1 MLERLFA
8 ELGPWNWI
16 VLGLV
21 LMIFEVAAPGIFFLW
36 FGIAALIVGALAIL
50 LGEALGMGWQIQVV
64 LFLVLSVIS
73 VLVGRRLM
81 GATDVVSDE
90 PLLNRRGE
98 QLIGQVVTLEEATV
112 NGRGRARVGDSLW
125 RVTGPDLSA
134 GTRVRITGIDHGTLV
149 VEAVPPKV

>member
-8 ELGPWNWI
+8 ELGPWNWV

-36 FGIAALIVGALAIL
+36 FGIAALIVGGLAIL
-50 LGEALGMGWQIQVV
+50 FGEASWMHWQIQVI
-64 LFLVLSVIS
+64 LFLVLSVIA
-73 VLVGRRLM
+73 VFIGRRLI
-81 GATDVVSDE
+81 GATDVESDE

-98 QLIGQVVTLEEATV
+98 QLIGQVVTLEEATI

-125 RVTGPDLSA
+125 RVTGPDLAA
-134 GTRVRITGIDHGTLV
+134 GTRVRITGIDRGTLV
-149 VEAVPPKV
+149 VEAA

>member
-8 ELGPWNWI
+8 ELGPWNWV
-16 VLGLV
+16 VLGLI
-21 LMIFEVAAPGIFFLW
+21 LMIFEVAAPGIFLLW
-36 FGIAALIVGALAIL
+36 FGVAALIVGVVAIL
-50 LGEALGMGWQIQVV
+50 FGEALGLGWQIQVI
-64 LFLVLSVIS
+64 LFLVLSVIA
-73 VLVGRRLM
+73 VFIGRRLI

-90 PLLNRRGE
+90 PLLNMRGE

-125 RVTGPDLSA
+125 RVTGPDLAA

-149 VEAVPPKV
+149 IEMAETI

>member
-8 ELGPWNWI
+8 ELGPWNWV

-50 LGEALGMGWQIQVV
+50 FGEALGLGWQLQVI
-64 LFLVLSVIS
+64 LFLGLSVIA
-73 VLVGRRLM
+73 VFIGRRLI

-90 PLLNRRGE
+90 PLLNMRGE
-98 QLIGQVVTLEEATV
+98 QLVGQVVTLEEATV
-112 NGRGRARVGDSLW
+112 NGRGRARIGDSLW
-125 RVTGPDLSA
+125 RVTGPDLAA
-134 GTRVRITGIDHGTLV
+134 GSHVRITGIDHGTLV
-149 VEAVPPKV
+149 VEAI

>member
-16 VLGLV
+16 VLGLI

-50 LGEALGMGWQIQVV
+50 LGEALGIGWQVQVV

-125 RVTGPDLSA
+125 RVTGPDLAA
-134 GTRVRITGIDHGTLV
+134 GTSVRITGIDHGTLV
-149 VEAVPPKV
+149 VEAVQAQI

>member
-36 FGIAALIVGALAIL
+36 FGIAALVVGALSIL
-50 LGEALGMGWQIQVV
+50 LGDALGLGWQLQVV
-64 LFLVLSVIS
+64 LFLILSLIS
-73 VLVGRRLM
+73 VFIGRRLI

-125 RVTGPDLSA
+125 RVTGPDLAA
-134 GTRVRITGIDHGTLV
+134 GSQVRITGIDHGTLV
-149 VEAVPPKV
+149 VEAA

>member
-8 ELGPWNWI
+8 ELGPWNWV
-16 VLGLV
+16 VLGLI

-36 FGIAALIVGALAIL
+36 FGVAALIVGVVAIL
-50 LGEALGMGWQIQVV
+50 FGEALGLGWQIQVI
-64 LFLVLSVIS
+64 LFLVLSVIA
-73 VLVGRRLM
+73 VFIGRRLI

-90 PLLNRRGE
+90 PLLNMRGE

-125 RVTGPDLSA
+125 RVTGPDLAA

-149 VEAVPPKV
+149 IEMAETI

>member
-8 ELGPWNWI
+8 ELGPWNWV
-16 VLGLV
+16 VLGLI
-21 LMIFEVAAPGIFFLW
+21 LMIFEVAAPGIFLLW
-36 FGIAALIVGALAIL
+36 FGVAALIVGAVAIL
-50 LGEALGMGWQIQVV
+50 LGEALGLGWQIQVI
-64 LFLVLSVIS
+64 LFLVLSVIA
-73 VLVGRRLM
+73 VFIGRRLI

-90 PLLNRRGE
+90 PLLNMRGE

-125 RVTGPDLSA
+125 RVTGPDLAA

-149 VEAVPPKV
+149 IEMAETI

>member
-8 ELGPWNWI
+8 ELGPWNWV
-16 VLGLV
+16 VLGLI

-36 FGIAALIVGALAIL
+36 FGVAALIVGAVAIL
-50 LGEALGMGWQIQVV
+50 FGEALGLGWQIQVI
-64 LFLVLSVIS
+64 LFLVLSVIA
-73 VLVGRRLM
+73 VFIGRRLI

-90 PLLNRRGE
+90 PLLNMRGE

-125 RVTGPDLSA
+125 RVTGPDLAA

-149 VEAVPPKV
+149 IEMAETI

>member
-50 LGEALGMGWQIQVV
+50 FGDALSLGWQVQVI
-64 LFLVLSVIS
+64 LFLVLSVIA
-73 VLVGRRLM
+73 VFIGRRLV
-81 GATDVVSDE
+81 GATDAESDE

-112 NGRGRARVGDSLW
+112 NGRGRARIGDSLW
-125 RVTGPDLSA
+125 RVTGPDLAA
-134 GTRVRITGIDHGTLV
+134 GTSVRITGIDQGTLT
-149 VEAVPPKV
+149 VEAV

>member
-16 VLGLV
+16 VLGLI

-36 FGIAALIVGALAIL
+36 FGIAALIVGALSIL
-50 LGEALGMGWQIQVV
+50 FGDALGLGWQMQVV
-64 LFLVLSVIS
+64 LFLILSVIS
-73 VLVGRRLM
+73 VFIGRRLI

-125 RVTGPDLSA
+125 RVTGPDLAA
-134 GTRVRITGIDHGTLV
+134 GTSVRITGIDHGTLV
-149 VEAVPPKV
+149 IEAA

>member
-50 LGEALGMGWQIQVV
+50 FGEALSLGWQVQVI
-64 LFLVLSVIS
+64 LFLVLSLIAVFI
-73 VLVGRRLM
+73 GRRLV
-81 GATDVVSDE
+81 GATDAESDE

-98 QLIGQVVTLEEATV
+98 QLIGQVFTLEEATV
-112 NGRGRARVGDSLW
+112 NGRGRARIGDSLW
-125 RVTGPDLSA
+125 RVAGPDMAA
-134 GTRVRITGIDHGTLV
+134 GTRVRITGIDQGTLT
-149 VEAVPPKV
+149 VEAV

>member
-8 ELGPWNWI
+8 ELGPWNWV

-36 FGIAALIVGALAIL
+36 FGIAALIVGGIAIL
-50 LGEALGMGWQIQVV
+50 LGDSAWLHWQLQVI
-64 LFLVLSVIS
+64 LFLFLSVIS
-73 VLVGRRLM
+73 VFIGRRLI
-81 GATDVVSDE
+81 GATDIVSDE

-125 RVTGPDLSA
+125 RVTGPDHRRRNARAYHWHRSWNA
-134 GTRVRITGIDHGTLV
+134 CG
-149 VEAVPPKV
+149 